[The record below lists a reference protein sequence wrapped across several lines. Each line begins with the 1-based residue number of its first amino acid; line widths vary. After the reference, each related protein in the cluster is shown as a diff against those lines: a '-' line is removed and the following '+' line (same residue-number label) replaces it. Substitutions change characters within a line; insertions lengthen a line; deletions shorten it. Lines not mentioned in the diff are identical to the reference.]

1 MTPERW
7 RQIREVLEKALD
19 LAPGERSAFLNV
31 CRIERLPASPAAAY
45 FQNGFFNP
53 AGASALFVLA
63 SVPESSEIFSSCN
76 RDEEACSSSSRYGDL
91 NGLGYSEFIAT
102 STVSMIYLY

>member
-1 MTPERW
+1 LLQP
-7 RQIREVLEKALD
+7 D
-19 LAPGERSAFLNV
+19 LF
-31 CRIERLPASPAAAY
+31 Y

-102 STVSMIYLY
+102 STVSMIYPY